1 MAIGLGLGGW
11 NPAPCVGFRRARAV
25 EDRPE
30 VNRLTTFYLFL
41 PRIDTSRSTVD
52 YVKSIGPRGDRE
64 PVMTLKRRWNERT
77 RLMLTL
83 ELAVVLPA
91 AVLVILSLLHVNSIQ
106 RDKGVQAA
114 FQRDFSHV
122 LKISE
127 KQINQKAYDLAD
139 EVRNDLPGAGDACSE
154 TMDRILAAHPYVAHL
169 FLYDRDTGLVFR
181 SRNDR
186 LKDPSFHAEAE
197 DLSSMVSGW
206 MPLEHKELVK
216 ELEEA
221 SKNGEGYHFFTNW
234 APRGD
239 KHLYQSAGL
248 FLAGDSHGGKT
259 AIAGLVFDAEYL
271 RDKFFPEGLDQV
283 LSHQDEQ
290 SEKNHVAIMVHPK
303 NESTPL
309 AASVGWD
316 GGYPEVER
324 NMEGAF
330 PGLTMAI
337 KLHGTTLAALEQR
350 FVRNDFLI
358 LAGLSLL
365 LAGGII
371 LTYRNIS
378 REMALARLKSDFVS
392 NVSHEL
398 RTPLSLI
405 RLYAET
411 LEMGRLKSEA
421 KCQEYYSII
430 RKESERLTAL
440 INNILDFSRIEAG
453 RKEYDFRET
462 DLGELVHNTLESY
475 RYQIEQNGFA
485 FEERI
490 AQDVPRLRVDREAL
504 ARSLLNLVNNALKY
518 SQDRKFIG
526 VNVFRDNGAVK
537 LEVVDHGI
545 GIPED
550 QQSKIFEKFY
560 RVGDP
565 LVHNTK
571 GSGLGLSLVRHV
583 VTAHGGQVL
592 VDSAP
597 GRGSKFTILLPLP
610 QMAAGAGKAVSVASE
625 N

>member
-1 MAIGLGLGGW
+1 
-11 NPAPCVGFRRARAV
+11 
-25 EDRPE
+25 
-30 VNRLTTFYLFL
+30 
-41 PRIDTSRSTVD
+41 
-52 YVKSIGPRGDRE
+52 
-64 PVMTLKRRWNERT
+64 MTLTGIWNERT

-83 ELAVVLPA
+83 QLAVALPA
-91 AVLVILSLLHVNSIQ
+91 AVLVILSLVHVNRIQ
-106 RDKGVQAA
+106 RDMGVQAA

-139 EVRNDLPGAGDACSE
+139 EVRNDIPGAGEACSE
-154 TMDRILAAHPYVAHL
+154 TMDRILAAHPYVAHI
-169 FLYDRDTGLVFR
+169 FLYDPDSGMVFR
-181 SRNDR
+181 SQPYRI
-186 LKDPSFHAEAE
+186 KDSSFHSEAE
-197 DLSSMVSGW
+197 SMSSMVSGW
-206 MPLEHKELVK
+206 MPIEYKELVK
-216 ELEEA
+216 ELQEA
-221 SKNGEGYHFFTNW
+221 SKNGEGYHFFANW
-234 APRGD
+234 APRPGD

-271 RDKFFPEGLDQV
+271 RDKFFPEVLDQV

-290 SEKNHVAIMVHPK
+290 SEKNHVAIMIHPK

-330 PGLTMAI
+330 PGLTLAI
-337 KLHGTTLAALEQR
+337 KLPGTTLAALEHR

-358 LAGLSLL
+358 LTGLSLL

-411 LEMGRLKSEA
+411 LELGRLKSDA

-430 RKESERLTAL
+430 RKESERLSAL

-453 RKEYDFRET
+453 RKEYDFRDT
-462 DLGELVHNTLESY
+462 DVGELVHNTLESY

-485 FEERI
+485 FEEQI
-490 AQDVPRLRVDREAL
+490 APDVPRLRVDREAL

-550 QQSKIFEKFY
+550 EQSKIFEKFY

-583 VTAHGGQVL
+583 VTAHGGQVT

-597 GRGSKFTILLPLP
+597 GRGSKFTIRLPLN
-610 QMAAGAGKAVSVASE
+610 QAVAASKDVPVAVE
-625 N
+625 K